1 MPNFCDLPLSKNVTA
16 SGVESLG
23 KLTFMPVF
31 PAKPLYRVD
40 SMAFSKRP
48 AKLAPG

>member
-1 MPNFCDLPLSKNVTA
+1 MPNYCCLLCPKMPPPPALSHW
-16 SGVESLG
+16 G

-31 PAKPLYRVD
+31 TANPLYRVD

-48 AKLAPG
+48 AKLVPR